1 MIGVRQHAH
10 FELTTLRVTPEQ
22 GRTNQI
28 RVHLAHIGHPI
39 VGDKI
44 YALSGDLH
52 EEILRDGL
60 TPRVREALILD
71 RHALHC
77 ASLHFRHPLTDAML
91 AINASRTILHYVH
104 HRLEC

>member
-1 MIGVRQHAH
+1 MGHSVREGRE
-10 FELTTLRVTPEQ
+10 FTTLRVTPEQ

-44 YALSGDLH
+44 YSLTGDLH
-52 EEILRDGL
+52 EEVLRDGL
-60 TPRVREALILD
+60 TPRVREALVLE

-77 ASLHFRHPLTDAML
+77 ESLAFGHPLASETLTIKAPVPSDL
-91 AINASRTILHYVH
+91 AALISA
-104 HRLEC
+104 